1 MGKKFKGFLN
11 KTYVGSIEEVNKHS
25 DKFYEDFSSYIH
37 DNVIKEREYSKLSRF
52 IDLLKISDIY
62 VTDMGDIV
70 DLKYDKLLKWILMLD
85 IDKDINNKIS
95 RMRKELRLLQDIK
108 SNYLNNF
115 DNDPYDSIQKCNHI
129 FNEEYIKLKEH
140 KSINVSPNMENAVSF
155 TSYYFK
161 QISDTNIE
169 LLNKQKN
176 IDLVFYDFNF
186 VQIVQM
192 WKFSDAQVIQG
203 NNGKIIVDNIND
215 ISNAFIVTR
224 NLNKD
229 NRNLARNIS
238 LSNLEIPKI
247 EDFIIGLGEE
257 LFFGLDESDKNRDV
271 RLQKLKCTTLYD
283 ITIPR
288 WIECLRLI
296 RSRITDEYEKKSE
309 LLY

>member
-247 EDFIIGLGEE
+247 EDFII
-257 LFFGLDESDKNRDV
+257 V
-271 RLQKLKCTTLYD
+271 
-283 ITIPR
+283 
-288 WIECLRLI
+288 
-296 RSRITDEYEKKSE
+296 
-309 LLY
+309 